1 MTGNLFIF
9 VHHSQDQS
17 KTASTSNKLLVYRL
31 LASLGKRDHPCKQ
44 KWFEALTIIR
54 TYFLKMWSSM
64 IQYDTALYS
73 FGVRKYFG
81 NYFFLWF
88 QLEVETFQVGVRC
101 PCGGG
106 RPNSWRGVGGEG
118 AAPPP
123 QMRSQNMLR
132 DRLRFAEFLGPCV
145 HTFFVGSQTNI
156 KTSCALRFI
165 FLCLVFIK
173 AFGPLGSYLFCGLRF
188 M

>member
-9 VHHSQDQS
+9 VHHSQNQS
-17 KTASTSNKLLVYRL
+17 KTASTSNKLLLYRL

-64 IQYDTALYS
+64 IQYDTASCS

-101 PCGGG
+101 PCRGG

-123 QMRSQNMLR
+123 QMHSQNMLR
-132 DRLRFAEFLGPCV
+132 APSVCRILGALS
-145 HTFFVGSQTNI
+145 HFFVGSQTNI

-188 M
+188 I